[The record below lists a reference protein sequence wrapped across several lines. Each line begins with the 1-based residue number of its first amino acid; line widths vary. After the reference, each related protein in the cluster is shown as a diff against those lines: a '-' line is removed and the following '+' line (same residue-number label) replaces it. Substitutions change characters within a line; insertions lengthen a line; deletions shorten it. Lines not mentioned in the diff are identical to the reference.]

1 MHQFSTFWKVCW
13 HLFDD
18 WRLLRVEDCHDCDS
32 KIFISLIQTHVIVLF
47 LFRVY
52 TFSKWFK
59 FCLFFSLIFW
69 EFVVLLQFVRFFCHF
84 NLIMQAILTC
94 LVNCNVEDIECS
106 VLAKIWKST
115 GTGKARSLCM
125 FKLIQ
130 LLIITWGLI
139 MARQWNYMYHKYL
152 AKVYLFIH
160 CSCIRAHIMKRLKKG
175 THRCSEGH

>member
-1 MHQFSTFWKVCW
+1 MQ
-13 HLFDD
+13 HLALNISVPLSICVPF
-18 WRLLRVEDCHDCDS
+18 LSL
-32 KIFISLIQTHVIVLF
+32 FIICALMQL
-47 LFRVY
+47 
-52 TFSKWFK
+52 
-59 FCLFFSLIFW
+59 
-69 EFVVLLQFVRFFCHF
+69 LLQFVRFFCHF
-84 NLIMQAILTC
+84 NLIMLAILTC

-125 FKLIQ
+125 FILIQ

-175 THRCSEGH
+175 TQMLRGTLILRARCCIYQFLS